1 MVYVLR
7 MTSLQEL
14 GLRSSYRSSAL
25 SCWLPWYVVTSREGQ
40 NRASSFCQF
49 DRVEA
54 EVRLLGASLPFAI
67 AGAMPQP
74 TKEGD
79 GLDGLTY
86 SSSCVGEM
94 QLDIVS
100 KDIQY
105 CTSNILGN
113 NNTSRT

>member
-14 GLRSSYRSSAL
+14 GLRSGYH
-25 SCWLPWYVVTSREGQ
+25 Y
-40 NRASSFCQF
+40 
-49 DRVEA
+49 